1 MRIVKHR
8 LKNQEGEITVVPESL
23 DDLWHL
29 KYVLEKGDLIYADT
43 LRRSEVPGDKLR
55 PEKAEKRPVRLGLR
69 LENFEFHKFANR
81 LRLHGVIEQGV
92 DIGSYHT
99 INIEPNSELSI
110 VKKWEKDQIERLNEA
125 VRMSNQ
131 PKVAIITIEEGEAV
145 FGLVKQYG
153 VEEVGYVK
161 GSRGKR
167 AGGDPR
173 GEFFGEVLE
182 KLDLLVASAEVFV
195 IAGPGFTKKD
205 FIAYVK
211 ERKPELASKFVV
223 EDTSSIGTSGFQE
236 VLRRGAVDR
245 ILRHSR
251 ITQEAIL
258 LEKLL
263 QEIARE
269 EGKGKAAYGMAEVI
283 KASEYGAIETLLIV
297 DETLR
302 VARGGEEKKVEELLR
317 SVEKAQGRIVIFS
330 SEFEPG
336 KRLQALGGIAALL
349 RFRVD

>member
-43 LRRSEVPGDKLR
+43 MRRSEVPADKLR

-69 LENFEFHKFANR
+69 LENIEFHKFTNR
-81 LRLHGVIEQGV
+81 LRLQGIIEQGV

-125 VRMSNQ
+125 VRTSNQ

-153 VEEVGYVK
+153 VEEFTYVK

-167 AGGDPR
+167 EGGDPR

-182 KLDLLVASAEVFV
+182 KLDLLAAAEVFV

-236 VLRRGAVDR
+236 VFRRGAIDR

-258 LEKLL
+258 FEKLL
-263 QEIARE
+263 QEIAR

-302 VARGGEEKKVEELLR
+302 EARGSEEKKVEELLR

>member
-1 MRIVKHR
+1 MRILKYR
-8 LKNQEGEITVVPESL
+8 LRDQEGEITVVPESL

-43 LRRSEVPGDKLR
+43 MRRAEVPGDKIR

-69 LENFEFHKFANR
+69 LENIEFHKFANR
-81 LRLHGVIEQGV
+81 LRLSGVIEQGV

-110 VKKWEKDQIERLNEA
+110 VKKWGKDQIERLNEA
-125 VRMSNQ
+125 VKTSNQ
-131 PKVAIITIEEGEAV
+131 PKVAIITIEDGEAV

-153 VEEVGYVK
+153 VEEVAYVK
-161 GSRGKR
+161 SSRGKR
-167 AGGDPR
+167 GGGDPR
-173 GEFFGEVLE
+173 GEFFSEVLE
-182 KLDLLVASAEVFV
+182 KLNLIAASIEFLI

-205 FIAYVK
+205 FIAYAK
-211 ERKPELASKFVV
+211 EQKPELASKFIV

-236 VLRRGAVDR
+236 VLRRGTIER
-245 ILRHSR
+245 IIKHSR

-258 LEKLL
+258 IEKLL

-269 EGKGKAAYGMAEVI
+269 EGRAAFGLAEVA
-283 KASEYGAIETLLIV
+283 KACEYGAIETLLIV

-302 VARGGEEKKVEELLR
+302 AARGGREKAVEELLR
-317 SVEKAQGRIVIFS
+317 KVEKAQGRVVIFS

-349 RFRVD
+349 RFKVDG